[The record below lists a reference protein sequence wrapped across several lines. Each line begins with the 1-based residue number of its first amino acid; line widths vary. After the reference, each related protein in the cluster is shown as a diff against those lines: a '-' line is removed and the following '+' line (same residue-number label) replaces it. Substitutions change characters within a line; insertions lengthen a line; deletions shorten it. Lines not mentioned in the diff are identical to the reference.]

1 MVPNANGKHVLIVED
16 EETYA
21 KSTSERMTHEGY
33 KVTVCY
39 DGEAGLQSALADHPD
54 IILLDLNLPKITGM
68 NVINRLRHDPWGEN
82 VPVIILTNLN
92 PSDELMTGVLMNQ
105 PSYYLLK
112 DQTTLNDMAEKV
124 KGILQQTP
132 VEESSFS

>member
-1 MVPNANGKHVLIVED
+1 MAPNANAKHVLIVED
-16 EETYA
+16 EEAYA
-21 KSTSERMTHEGY
+21 KSTHDRMVNEGY
-33 KVTVCY
+33 KVTVCR

-82 VPVIILTNLN
+82 VPVIIITNLN
-92 PSDELMTGVLMNQ
+92 PSDELMTGVLVNQ